1 MPMNKA
7 ILSVLALI
15 VFAPSSLAATYPIS
29 GQWGQSKGGTQGTID
44 CQGKRV
50 MTFNGNQRTDTG
62 GGVSAYQNHSVTADG
77 PAQYRI
83 VDEFS
88 NGMISTG
95 RTSYT
100 LRQVDADH
108 VEMRLQQG
116 GTLSLQRCK

>member
-1 MPMNKA
+1 MNKA
-7 ILSVLALI
+7 ILSVLALA
-15 VFAPSSLAATYPIS
+15 VLATPALAASYPVS
-29 GQWGQSKGGTQGTID
+29 GQWGESNGATPGATD
-44 CQGKRV
+44 CSGKRV

-77 PAQYRI
+77 PSQYRV

-100 LRQVDADH
+100 LRQVDNDH
-108 VEMRLQQG
+108 IEMRLQQG
-116 GTLSLQRCK
+116 GTLTLQRCK